1 MKWRAGLAAREVVEL
16 APVELA
22 PVERELAEPAEPV
35 QAVGERGERGPW
47 SETSLD
53 TT

>member
-1 MKWRAGLAAREVVEL
+1 MVEL

-22 PVERELAEPAEPV
+22 PVERELAEPVERELAEPAEPV
-35 QAVGERGERGPW
+35 QAVGELGERGPW